1 MTIRLYDSLEGR
13 LDAGALWRFLQR
25 SLGLPE
31 TPTLVSALR
40 SPTSTPLDPAIIYSL
55 EHLLGTH
62 KVYAT
67 PAVLGAHTTGRTY
80 TEYLR
85 QHNVHQTPGA
95 VVYPENEGDIALLM
109 SWSAERDLALLPWGG
124 GVDPYYGKPA
134 DGKPLIVVDMERMN
148 QVLFV
153 DEEYRQV
160 RVQAGV
166 RWTELERLLTP
177 HDLSAQQYYPTAS
190 ATVGG
195 TLAVNAL
202 NLKSPA
208 YGSITENVQAI
219 RALTPT
225 GPLYVRYPQPLE
237 IDKRG
242 LFIGSHGSWGVV
254 TEITLRLFPRPAERL
269 YLDFGFADWEGALM
283 ALWNLL
289 QAGIRPAWAR
299 VAGNNQFFVSSS
311 PLSRFW
317 HGLPFARQ
325 NAHHA
330 APVHLTLSLE
340 GEHQAVLSMRNR
352 IQALLKGYAVIGG
365 GTTLQVLPS
374 LCELIWDPVMSPV
387 HHLWRWGMLAD
398 VLMASVPWPKANAF
412 RQEWEE
418 ALQSVLQAT
427 GEAPALALTTI
438 YAAEAYAVLYTLLLG
453 QQVPVAEEKLL
464 QVRAIHTVARETKQ
478 RWGVDIA
485 PSPLLGDVFRA
496 MEEAMDPLG
505 VMVRY
510 RQPNVALL
518 SGDDAAY

>member
-1 MTIRLYDSLEGR
+1 MTVRLYDSLESR
-13 LDAGALWRFLQR
+13 LDAGALWSFLQR

-31 TPTLVSALR
+31 TPTLVSALH

-67 PAVLGAHTTGRTY
+67 PAVLSAHATGRTY

-134 DGKPLIVVDMERMN
+134 DGRPLIVVDMERMS

-166 RWTELERLLTP
+166 RWTELERLLT
-177 HDLSAQQYYPTAS
+177 HHGLSAQQYYLTAS

-208 YGSITENVQAI
+208 YGSITETVQAI
-219 RALTPT
+219 RALTPA
-225 GPLYVRYPQPLE
+225 GPLHFRYPQPLE

-242 LFIGSHGSWGVV
+242 LLIGTHGSWGIV
-254 TEITLRLFPRPAERL
+254 TEVTLRLFPCPAERL
-269 YLDFGFADWEGALM
+269 YLDFGFAEWESALM
-283 ALWNLL
+283 ALWSLL
-289 QAGIRPAWAR
+289 QAGVRPAWAR
-299 VAGNNQFFVSSS
+299 VAGNNQLFASPS

-340 GEHQAVLSMRNR
+340 GGHQAVLSMRNR
-352 IQALLKGYAVIGG
+352 IQSLVKGYAVGG
-365 GTTLQVLPS
+365 GATLQVLPS
-374 LCELIWDPVMSPV
+374 FCELIWDPVTSPV
-387 HHLWRWGMLAD
+387 RHLWRWGVLAD
-398 VLMASVPWPKANAF
+398 VLMASVPWPKVNAF

-453 QQVPVAEEKLL
+453 RQVPAVEEKLL
-464 QVRAIHTVARETKQ
+464 QVKAIHTVAQETKQ
-478 RWGVDIA
+478 RWGIDVA
-485 PSPLLGDVFRA
+485 PSPLWGDILAA
-496 MEEAMDPLG
+496 MEGTMDPLG
-505 VMVRY
+505 VMLRY
-510 RQPNVALL
+510 RRPGAALF